1 MISKNWRH
9 QIHLKVAEDDMD
21 VEAEASNKSKGEA
34 EVKAGLQH
42 GGNKVTRRVGSSFS
56 IFALAQDSDA
66 VELDVTT
73 KEKDAGKMRPLH
85 ADSMGQDKYGL
96 FNADAWIKKNV
107 VKKKKKKFGEKDAK
121 EEEKKK

>member
-1 MISKNWRH
+1 MSKTLKYR
-9 QIHLKVAEDDMD
+9 IHSKVAEDDMD
-21 VEAEASNKSKGEA
+21 VEAEASTKSKGEA

-42 GGNKVTRRVGSSFS
+42 GGNKVTRRLSSSFS
-56 IFALAQDSDA
+56 IFALVQDSDA

-73 KEKDAGKMRPLH
+73 KDKDAAKTRQLH

-107 VKKKKKKFGEKDAK
+107 VKKKKKSGEKDAK
-121 EEEKKK
+121 KGEKKK